1 MSHNNQTSYFIK
13 NILPF
18 SNQTAELQW
27 ILTERFF
34 QVGDLDTAP
43 IPIKM
48 SVRGCPIYFQM
59 IGPQPDNQNQGPIIR
74 SVYYRMHKR
83 LQFTC
88 KDCSLIFMID
98 RFGSHVSGGDTV
110 SRSLRLINTSPY
122 GKPFTTSSSQMYIHK
137 VYKSTYFKSFSKT
150 SQISVW
156 IGWPTTWRSV
166 IVNW

>member
-1 MSHNNQTSYFIK
+1 MSQNNQTSYFII

-18 SNQTAELQW
+18 SNQTSELQW
-27 ILTERFF
+27 ILTELFF
-34 QVGDLDTAP
+34 QVGDLDTTP

-74 SVYYRMHKR
+74 SVYYRMLKM

-122 GKPFTTSSSQMYIHK
+122 GEPIHHIKFKCTYIKFTKVHTSCRFLKPLRYPYGLGDLQLG
-137 VYKSTYFKSFSKT
+137 
-150 SQISVW
+150 
-156 IGWPTTWRSV
+156 GWR
-166 IVNW
+166 